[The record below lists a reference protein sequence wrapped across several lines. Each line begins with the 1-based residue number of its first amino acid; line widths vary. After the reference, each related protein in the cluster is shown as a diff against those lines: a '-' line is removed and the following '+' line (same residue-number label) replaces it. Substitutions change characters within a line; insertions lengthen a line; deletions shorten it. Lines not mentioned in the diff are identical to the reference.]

1 MYDDNTIAKSAAVFT
16 ALSNESRL
24 RILLMVAET
33 DRPLHIKA
41 VASQLK
47 LDYGAIYRHVEIL
60 EKANL
65 IKIYEVGRSRVLS
78 LKSADTIQKLVEQAR
93 KIKEE

>member
-1 MYDDNTIAKSAAVFT
+1 MYDDNTIAKSVAVFT

>member
-1 MYDDNTIAKSAAVFT
+1 MNDDNTIAKSAAVFT

>member
-1 MYDDNTIAKSAAVFT
+1 LYDDDTIAKSVAVFT

-41 VASQLK
+41 VATQLK

-65 IKIYEVGRSRVLS
+65 IKIYDVGRSRVLS
-78 LKSADTIQKLVEQAR
+78 LKSADTIQKFVEQAR

>member
-1 MYDDNTIAKSAAVFT
+1 MYDNDTITKSATVFT
-16 ALSNESRL
+16 ALGNESRL
-24 RILLMVAET
+24 RILLMLAET

-41 VASQLK
+41 VARQLG

-78 LKSADTIQKLVEQAR
+78 PKSVDVIQKFVEQAK